1 MAFMSVKQAA
11 EALGVSEKTIRTWID
26 KRLLPAVQVAPH
38 CAIRI
43 KEEDIHGLAFSGRGF
58 SSLATR
64 P

>member
-1 MAFMSVKQAA
+1 MKFMSVKQTA

-43 KEEDIHGLAFSGRGF
+43 REEDVRGLGFSG
-58 SSLATR
+58 
-64 P
+64 

>member
-1 MAFMSVKQAA
+1 MAFVSVKQAA

-43 KEEDIHGLAFSGRGF
+43 REEDIHGLAFSG
-58 SSLATR
+58 
-64 P
+64 

>member
-1 MAFMSVKQAA
+1 MKLLSVRQAA

-43 KEEDIHGLAFSGRGF
+43 NEEDIRGLAFSG
-58 SSLATR
+58 
-64 P
+64 